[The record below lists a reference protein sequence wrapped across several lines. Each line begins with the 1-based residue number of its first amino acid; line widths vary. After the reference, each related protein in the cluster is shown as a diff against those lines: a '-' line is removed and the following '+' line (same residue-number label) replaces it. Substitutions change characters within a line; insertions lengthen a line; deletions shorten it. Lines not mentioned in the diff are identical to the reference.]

1 MNWTFVVA
9 ILISALGVGVSYW
22 QMELSPKSPRKLPS
36 KREKEFR
43 MPDMHF
49 HYTADEL
56 YAILGEAGEAG
67 RPLMR
72 RYWLLDFGF
81 ILFFL
86 GAMVSVSL
94 NVAGYGTTLF
104 WLMAGTSVARAVL
117 DVAENSLLLVLQSAC
132 PDRKSGLA
140 GLAGFVTSAK
150 FVCLYAWVIIL
161 FYKLVGAA
169 FHVA

>member
-1 MNWTFVVA
+1 
-9 ILISALGVGVSYW
+9 
-22 QMELSPKSPRKLPS
+22 
-36 KREKEFR
+36 
-43 MPDMHF
+43 MPDMRF

-56 YAILGEAGEAG
+56 YAIFGEAGEAG

>member
-1 MNWTFVVA
+1 MNWTFVIA
-9 ILISALGVGVSYW
+9 ILISAVGVGVFYW
-22 QMELSPKSPRKLPS
+22 LMEFSPKSPRRLPS

-43 MPDMHF
+43 MPDMRF

-56 YAILGEAGEAG
+56 YAIFGEAGEAG

-94 NVAGYGTTLF
+94 NVAGYGTALF

-117 DVAENSLLLVLQSAC
+117 DVAENGLLLALLGAC
-132 PDRKSGLA
+132 PARKNGLA
-140 GLAGFVTSAK
+140 GLTGFVTSAK

-161 FYKLVGAA
+161 FYKLFGAA
-169 FHVA
+169 FHIA